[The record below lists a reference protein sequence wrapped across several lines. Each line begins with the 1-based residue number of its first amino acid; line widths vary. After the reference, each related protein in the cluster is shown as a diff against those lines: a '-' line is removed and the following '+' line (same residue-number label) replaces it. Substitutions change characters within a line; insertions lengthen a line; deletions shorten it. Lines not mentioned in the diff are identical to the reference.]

1 MEVKLWQKRIFA
13 RGGVHYVN
21 VHIIDIIVTN
31 NYDKDSIEE
40 FIKQVLLKINEI
52 SNERK
57 YSLSTINVRA
67 EEDYKNMVDEFANKP
82 SKKNVIYTSFDGDD
96 MHYLHNICDYE
107 IKRGNIPLNPETS
120 LGYYV
125 STVSL
130 GGQKIDVMKDCLT
143 FDMFSDKVSVY

>member
-1 MEVKLWQKRIFA
+1 M
-13 RGGVHYVN
+13 N

-130 GGQKIDVMKDCLT
+130 GGKK
-143 FDMFSDKVSVY
+143 